1 MTNNYR
7 QRATEAAEALAGD
20 PRLDDVA
27 LVLEQRITDAETTIA
42 HYHLRLGDGA
52 VTVVDG
58 PAENPDVVIT
68 QDRTTAD
75 SIRSGEAHAHRAFL
89 TGRLRIDGDVD
100 ALLEHGELLSDLAGG
115 PAPSNA

>member
-1 MTNNYR
+1 MTNDYR
-7 QRATEAAEALAGD
+7 QRAAEAAQALAGD
-20 PRLDDVA
+20 PRLEDVA
-27 LVLEQRITDAETTIA
+27 LVIEQRITDAESIVA
-42 HYHLRLGDGA
+42 HYHLRLGAGVVA
-52 VTVVDG
+52 VIDG

-68 QDRTTAD
+68 QDRATAD
-75 SIRSGEAHAHRAFL
+75 SIRAGEAHAHRAFL